1 MERYRPAVSWL
12 RQQLAWFE
20 YDEAVPPTTF
30 YIELPFFPATRRRP
44 RHERSAPSERGG
56 PPGRCVRPTPAR
68 KRGGSDPHPQNQQ
81 LGKQMILVIGATGNV
96 GRHVL
101 SQLHAIDAA
110 DVRAL
115 VRPGKAAH
123 LPDGVD
129 VATGSLDDPDGM
141 TAALTG
147 VKTVFLV
154 WPFLTTEGAPAALE
168 AIGQHAQRLVY
179 LSSIGVGGRPEEQG
193 RPHLQTAR

>member
-1 MERYRPAVSWL
+1 
-12 RQQLAWFE
+12 
-20 YDEAVPPTTF
+20 
-30 YIELPFFPATRRRP
+30 
-44 RHERSAPSERGG
+44 
-56 PPGRCVRPTPAR
+56 
-68 KRGGSDPHPQNQQ
+68 
-81 LGKQMILVIGATGNV
+81 MILVIGATGNV

-179 LSSIGVGGRPEEQG
+179 LSSIGVGGRPEEQADPIFKLHADMERRGARSAADRAAFGHHRQQHPGLG
-193 RPHLQTAR
+193 RAVPHRRGGAWPSYRTDGGHRPARHRSRRCPRAHRRRPRGCDPQADRTPGDQPP